1 MTFKMFRQLP
11 KASLCS
17 KGLLLVGAAF
27 ALIASVSLIE
37 AQTPPKPLAVK
48 VGFLR
53 QQHSKDTISI
63 LDIPAADDGFAGAK
77 MAAADDNTTGS
88 FLNQSFTVEDVP
100 LKPGDDPV
108 AALKTLVDHG
118 VTLVLADL
126 SAPDLLKI
134 ADAEHGKDVLIFNT
148 SAPDDSLRQENC
160 RRNVIHIAPSRAML
174 TDGLAEYLI
183 WKQWPRWLLMKGS
196 HPDDELLAQAYQR
209 SAKKFGAKIVDTRV
223 YTDTGGT
230 RRSDSGS
237 VQTQKIVPVTTQN
250 APAYD
255 VLIAADE
262 NNVFAGYL
270 PFETWD
276 PRLVA
281 GSAGLVPTSWSPDH
295 EQWGAAQLQ
304 NRFFALF
311 KRGMNAR
318 DNNAWVAMRMI
329 GDAVTR
335 TNTNDP
341 QKIHDYLV
349 SPDFTIAAFKGER
362 LTLRPW
368 DQQLRQPILLSD
380 GRRVVSASPQP
391 GFLHQTSTLD
401 TLGYDKPETKCKLQ

>member
-1 MTFKMFRQLP
+1 MTHKMSRWLP
-11 KASLCS
+11 KASLFS
-17 KGLLLVGAAF
+17 GVVLLFGAAF
-27 ALIASVSLIE
+27 ALSLFSTTMIR
-37 AQTPPKPLAVK
+37 AQTPAPLVVK

-53 QQHSKDTISI
+53 QMHSKDTVSI
-63 LDIPAADDGFAGAK
+63 LDVPAPDDGFAGAK
-77 MAAADDNTTGS
+77 LAATDDNTTGS
-88 FLNQSFTVEDVP
+88 FLNQSYTVEDVP
-100 LKPGDDPV
+100 LKPGDDPA

-160 RRNVIHIAPSRAML
+160 RRNIIHVAPSRAML

-196 HPDDELLAQAYQR
+196 HPADDLLAQAYER
-209 SAKKFGAKIVDTRV
+209 SAKKFGAKIVDIRTYV
-223 YTDTGGT
+223 DTGGT

-237 VQTQKIVPVTTQN
+237 VQTQTIIPVTTQN

-262 NNVFAGYL
+262 SEVFAGYL
-270 PFETWD
+270 PYETWD

-311 KRGMNAR
+311 RRGMNAR

-341 QKIHDYLV
+341 QKIRDYMV
-349 SPDFTIAAFKGER
+349 SPEFTVAAFKGER
-362 LTLRPW
+362 LTVRSW

-380 GRRVVSASPQP
+380 GRRVVSVSPQA

-401 TLGYDKPETKCKLQ
+401 TLGYDKPETKCNLQ